1 MKPEEIKDLL
11 VIYLLYYELCKHLVL
26 KYLFSVT
33 IHAFKVLVKENVL
46 KIIFNNLN
54 IDIISNINL
63 TSNNICLIF
72 CCNLWWWS
80 LSIGI
85 IVSCSA
91 SQKTLQSVGGLKSN
105 YITIYLTTFFF
116 FLLLLLRWLIWV
128 DLIIANTKMLCI

>member
-1 MKPEEIKDLL
+1 M
-11 VIYLLYYELCKHLVL
+11 
-26 KYLFSVT
+26 
-33 IHAFKVLVKENVL
+33 VKENVL

-105 YITIYLTTFFF
+105 YITIYLTIFF
-116 FLLLLLRWLIWV
+116 FLSPTAIQV
-128 DLIIANTKMLCI
+128 TDLGWFNNCKHKNVLYFKKKLKEKNKPEMIKSNAKR